1 MQTLRPD
8 PLPTIRGHCN
18 TCGRET
24 EQYRIG
30 RDTVCGEC
38 LMNPA
43 AVLKWEKEKKKCATG

>member
-8 PLPTIRGHCN
+8 PLPTIRGYCN

-24 EQYRIG
+24 EQAKIG
-30 RDTVCGEC
+30 RQLVCLTC

-43 AVLKWEKEKKKCATG
+43 AVLKWGKEEKK